1 MVEVD
6 GKSDY
11 HDSLNKDFGSTKH
24 SLSDFF
30 LNINLILHRWLSVN
44 EGTYLSWSVKEVQK
58 RTGEC

>member
-30 LNINLILHRWLSVN
+30 FKYQFDSA
-44 EGTYLSWSVKEVQK
+44 
-58 RTGEC
+58 